1 MFKQASIYKITGVNP
16 STLDADLKAQTFIPC
31 GASQEK
37 SVGWVPPRGHEHGPM
52 VETIGGQTIIKL
64 MIETKSVPGDAVRRA
79 TDERVKL
86 IEAETGRKPG
96 KKERRDIMDDVL
108 LSMLPNAFAKQATV
122 TGWITND
129 GLLIVDST
137 SQGRTDEFMSAL
149 INATEGVNVRL
160 IQTVTSPQA
169 AMTQWLL
176 AETADEWPDNLNVER
191 ECVLQSIGE
200 DAATVK
206 FNRHH
211 LANNDVRKHVL
222 EGKLPTALA
231 LSWDG
236 RMAFVLTDTLKL
248 KKLQYLDGVESH
260 GDQHE
265 DRFDADVALATGNLR
280 LLIEDLVYA
289 LGGDMDAQ
297 EGGAE

>member
-1 MFKQASIYKITGVNP
+1 MFKQATIFRLKAAKPFN
-16 STLDADLKAQTFIPC
+16 DADFQARSFTPC
-31 GASQEK
+31 GATEDK
-37 SVGWVPPRGHEHGPM
+37 SIGWVPPRGHENGPM
-52 VETIGGQTIIKL
+52 VETVAGQVIVQL
-64 MIETKSVPGDAVRRA
+64 MIETKTVPGQALRDAV
-79 TDERVKL
+79 DKRVKD
-86 IEAETGRKPG
+86 IEAATGRKPG
-96 KKERRDIMDDVL
+96 KKERRELQDDTL
-108 LSMLPNAFAKQATV
+108 LALLPNAFPKRVAVLGWFDAAT
-122 TGWITND
+122 
-129 GLLIVDST
+129 GLLVVDSA
-137 SQGRTDEFMSAL
+137 SWSRTDEFITAL
-149 INATEGVNVRL
+149 LKTCEGVDVSL
-160 IQTVTSPQA
+160 VQTVTSPQV
-169 AMTQWLL
+169 AMTKWLL

-191 ECVLQSIGE
+191 ECVLQSTGE

-236 RMAFVLTDTLKL
+236 RMAFVLTDTMQL

-280 LLIEDLVYA
+280 LLIEDLVFA
-289 LGGDMDAQ
+289 LGGEMAE
-297 EGGAE
+297 EGGAA